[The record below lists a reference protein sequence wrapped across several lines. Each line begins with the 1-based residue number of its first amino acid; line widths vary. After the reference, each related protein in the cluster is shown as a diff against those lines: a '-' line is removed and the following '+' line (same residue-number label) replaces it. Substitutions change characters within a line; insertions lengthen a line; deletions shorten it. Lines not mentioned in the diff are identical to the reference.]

1 MHLNLNSGNVEEWE
15 FVTESESMISV
26 TQNSSIS
33 TKEKKTIKQQP
44 KKRLQLLKEL
54 NYSKGER
61 SICVIINN
69 LLFS

>member
-44 KKRLQLLKEL
+44 KKTA
-54 NYSKGER
+54 SAFKG
-61 SICVIINN
+61 VK
-69 LLFS
+69 LF

>member
-1 MHLNLNSGNVEEWE
+1 
-15 FVTESESMISV
+15 MISV

>member
-33 TKEKKTIKQQP
+33 TKEKKQP